1 MLICNSILKA
11 SRKLFLCDARH
22 ISSDLISCDL
32 GRLFRKVFDA
42 DATLKNAVRFHLTG
56 KIKDSKPSDLKK
68 AFRNEIMNQTIN
80 FKMDLF
86 REGHGYAKF

>member
-11 SRKLFLCDARH
+11 SRKLFLCEARH

-42 DATLKNAVRFHLTG
+42 GATLKNAVRFFHFLDFTDTRDFAVAKCSPV
-56 KIKDSKPSDLKK
+56 KILHSPVDSTRRLRVI
-68 AFRNEIMNQTIN
+68 A
-80 FKMDLF
+80 
-86 REGHGYAKF
+86 REKTL